1 MCCHHTDFHISSAI
15 IPPEYIELLYADNVN
30 PDQFIVIKRSQKY
43 DIAKPINRMNAAMQI
58 IGLMRYLQDLANV
71 D

>member
-1 MCCHHTDFHISSAI
+1 MCCHHTDFHISHAI
-15 IPPEYIELLYADNVN
+15 IPPEYVESLYMDNIN
-30 PDQFIVIKRSQKY
+30 LDQFIVIKRSQKY
-43 DIAKPINRMNAAMQI
+43 DLAKPINCMNATMQI